1 MQNEPHA
8 AGGSERSRRPIGL
21 FTALRTATATA
32 ARRRTQCIDDLDVDR
47 PPISEASLA
56 RGGAKTGSNVIH
68 IFNVPFSSVLQRGK
82 IAVTA

>member
-32 ARRRTQCIDDLDVDR
+32 ARRRTQCIDDLDVD
-47 PPISEASLA
+47 PSNPISAGLWPSIKANMEASYQIQL
-56 RGGAKTGSNVIH
+56 
-68 IFNVPFSSVLQRGK
+68 
-82 IAVTA
+82 